1 MKKIEIE
8 EQAITIDEL
17 IAQLEELKQQYG
29 NIKVLGLSENMVSF
43 PIDFAIESVINGIG
57 YITPFGDEF

>member
-17 IAQLEELKQQYG
+17 IAQLEELKQQHG

-43 PIDFAIESVINGIG
+43 PIDLAIESVINGIG